1 VKNLAAYLRGKGVY
15 LVDLVTPNCLPGR
28 LLKIHYFW
36 HFGDFGP
43 ESVLQ
48 DDRGSATAL
57 PGIPMLGISPLESS
71 SLYVE
76 NVTDQFQISGG
87 IGLPQYGLTASANLQ
102 SGVTATLTI
111 SNVDTRTFDDTAL
124 NALYTTV
131 VPRLRDLGQSDPNKW
146 LQDCFLVKEAFFVK
160 SLSATVHTAGNISG
174 QAAFTQAGVNATGN
188 FALTWNNDHELTL
201 VGNAD
206 VPFAVRGDGLG

>member
-1 VKNLAAYLRGKGVY
+1 VKNLDAYLRRKGVY

-28 LLKIHYFW
+28 LIKIHYFW
-36 HFGDFGP
+36 KFGDIGP

-48 DDRGSATAL
+48 DDRGSASTL
-57 PGIPMLGISPLESS
+57 PGIPALGISPLVPS

-76 NVTDQFQISGG
+76 NITDQFQISAGT
-87 IGLPQYGLTASANLQ
+87 GLPQYGLTATANIQ
-102 SGVTATLTI
+102 HGVTASLTI
-111 SNVDTRTFDDTAL
+111 SNIDTRTFDDATL
-124 NALYTTV
+124 NVLYTTV
-131 VPRLRDLGQSDPNKW
+131 LPTLRNLGRSDPHKW
-146 LQDCFLVKEAFFVK
+146 LQECFLVKEAFFVK

-174 QAAFTQAGVNATGN
+174 QAAFTQAGVTASGN

-201 VGNAD
+201 VGNAE